1 MQGDVAV
8 VLVDDLFAQGQSDAR
23 TVRLGGVERDEDALL
38 CFHGDALSV
47 VLHADLH
54 FVFGRV
60 PAQVDFYFAFGAWGC
75 VACVGNQVNQDLFDL
90 GAVGL
95 ERETGIRLVE
105 GEMYALEQLLQVV
118 EKLVHTDGCVLRRG
132 HTGQFAVVLREVEQA
147 FAAAVDGL

>member
-1 MQGDVAV
+1 M
-8 VLVDDLFAQGQSDAR
+8 
-23 TVRLGGVERDEDALL
+23 
-38 CFHGDALSV
+38 
-47 VLHADLH
+47 
-54 FVFGRV
+54 
-60 PAQVDFYFAFGAWGC
+60 DFYFAFGAWGR

-105 GEMYALEQLLQVV
+105 GEVRALEQLFQVV

-147 FAAAVDGL
+147 LAAAVDGLQGLLHLAVLLGGRFCRGGLPGERLAQ